1 MSWFFKGLIR
11 GAVLTFHFVGTFG
24 VEIRLLRYLNS
35 SHQSFRS
42 NKLYS
47 LFVIQLDT
55 KLSAG

>member
-24 VEIRLLRYLNS
+24 AEIRLLHYLNS

-42 NKLYS
+42 NKLHS
-47 LFVIQLDT
+47 LFVI
-55 KLSAG
+55 